1 MCGLPRYDADERMCM
16 LLMLVFAHFIF
27 IEQPVNTIE
36 HRDCK
41 TSIPLKTPWPQGIR
55 LQRGCG
61 CPRRSREIIP
71 NVRFSFARLL
81 VNIAADQPNT

>member
-16 LLMLVFAHFIF
+16 MLVLVFAHFIT
-27 IEQPVNTIE
+27 IEQAVNIIE
-36 HRDCK
+36 HKNCK

-55 LQRGCG
+55 LQRGCD
-61 CPRRSREIIP
+61 CPRRSLEIIP